1 MRDRCALLKRG
12 RNEEFEMTEGEG
24 EIEEDGDEMER
35 RSVRK
40 SKRVI
45 ECVKKF
51 GKVLLMRS
59 VCDTTAR
66 RRS

>member
-1 MRDRCALLKRG
+1 M
-12 RNEEFEMTEGEG
+12 RNEKRSDVKRRKINWFITEVVT
-24 EIEEDGDEMER
+24 

-51 GKVLLMRS
+51 GKVLLMTC
-59 VCDTTAR
+59 VCDTRAR

>member
-1 MRDRCALLKRG
+1 M
-12 RNEEFEMTEGEG
+12 RNEKRSDVKRRKINCSITEVVT
-24 EIEEDGDEMER
+24 

-40 SKRVI
+40 TKRVI

-51 GKVLLMRS
+51 GKVLLMRC
-59 VCDTTAR
+59 VCETRAR

>member
-59 VCDTTAR
+59 VCDRTAR
-66 RRS
+66 RRC

>member
-1 MRDRCALLKRG
+1 M
-12 RNEEFEMTEGEG
+12 RNEKRSDVKRRKINWFITEVVT
-24 EIEEDGDEMER
+24 

-51 GKVLLMRS
+51 GKVLLMTC
-59 VCDTTAR
+59 VCETRAR

>member
-1 MRDRCALLKRG
+1 MKRG
-12 RNEEFEMTEGEG
+12 RNDEFEMTEAEG

-59 VCDTTAR
+59 VCDRRAR
-66 RRS
+66 RRC

>member
-1 MRDRCALLKRG
+1 MKRG

>member
-1 MRDRCALLKRG
+1 V
-12 RNEEFEMTEGEG
+12 RNEKRSDVKRRKINWFITEVVT
-24 EIEEDGDEMER
+24 

-40 SKRVI
+40 RKRVI

-51 GKVLLMRS
+51 GKVLLMRC
-59 VCDTTAR
+59 VCETRAR

>member
-1 MRDRCALLKRG
+1 V
-12 RNEEFEMTEGEG
+12 RNEKRSHVKRRKINWFITEVVT
-24 EIEEDGDEMER
+24 

-51 GKVLLMRS
+51 GKLLLMRS